1 MWAAKT
7 LSGSERLVDLAQGR
21 LKWIF
26 FVTVS
31 TFLDE
36 NVVLHTHNV
45 LLRFAFPFS
54 GNIITL

>member
-21 LKWIF
+21 FKWIF

-36 NVVLHTHNV
+36 NVVLQT
-45 LLRFAFPFS
+45 LLS
-54 GNIITL
+54 MLL

>member
-21 LKWIF
+21 FKWIF
-26 FVTVS
+26 FVPVS

-36 NVVLHTHNV
+36 NVVLQT
-45 LLRFAFPFS
+45 LLSMLPC
-54 GNIITL
+54 L